1 MISIQPDT
9 DTITITRRVTLSVV
23 VLRSLFLEHLVLA
36 TIPSTNPT
44 CRKLI
49 SVCDMIQNN
58 SRKSV
63 WGRDRLEEIVKDDV
77 SSLSG
82 DELLSRLET
91 IMMNSEAR
99 WPDQQIIKQ
108 SIVDEPGPFAK
119 HGERLRLLKK
129 SSDLK

>member
-1 MISIQPDT
+1 M
-9 DTITITRRVTLSVV
+9 
-23 VLRSLFLEHLVLA
+23 
-36 TIPSTNPT
+36 
-44 CRKLI
+44 
-49 SVCDMIQNN
+49 
-58 SRKSV
+58 

-77 SSLSG
+77 SSLSE